1 MRQWAKP
8 NKNQMVCMCVCVFVC
23 RYVRIGERVRAESTL
38 KRSDGNDNDCDGQM
52 LNILLA
58 F

>member
-1 MRQWAKP
+1 
-8 NKNQMVCMCVCVFVC
+8 MVYVYAC
-23 RYVRIGERVRAESTL
+23 RYVLCVRERVRASENTL

-52 LNILLA
+52 VNILLA